1 MLLGPDAAELIACG
15 ETLPFLSDRRLVL
28 VRESAWFSQGR
39 GGEEEQAGKAEG
51 SADAVADYLDKLPD
65 SLCLVFFVRG
75 KANASRK
82 LYKRIE
88 KLGGVVS
95 FVPLDQGKL
104 VRWVIQEMKRQGKQ
118 VTGQV
123 AEQLIFA
130 VGRDMLALSQEIA
143 KLAAGAGDAP
153 SVGAEEIENL
163 SVKTTEYKVF
173 DLSDAVVA
181 GSAGS
186 ALRLLQDMLAG
197 GEQRLMLLGLLQ
209 RQYRQLL
216 FTKILLGDRQ
226 PQEAIAKALGLPSF
240 VARRLISAVRGYGIR
255 ELEGACQMLVETEYR
270 VKSGQMPEEGALED
284 AVLRL
289 LTAVREAKGA

>member
-1 MLLGPDAAELIACG
+1 M
-15 ETLPFLSDRRLVL
+15 
-28 VRESAWFSQGR
+28 
-39 GGEEEQAGKAEG
+39 
-51 SADAVADYLDKLPD
+51 
-65 SLCLVFFVRG
+65 
-75 KANASRK
+75 
-82 LYKRIE
+82 
-88 KLGGVVS
+88 
-95 FVPLDQGKL
+95 
-104 VRWVIQEMKRQGKQ
+104 
-118 VTGQV
+118 
-123 AEQLIFA
+123 
-130 VGRDMLALSQEIA
+130 
-143 KLAAGAGDAP
+143 
-153 SVGAEEIENL
+153 GAEEIENL